1 MRFNKIS
8 FQLHLQIAIMALLF
22 TLAGY
27 YCIFDGHSFTKLL
40 GIYGF
45 PTAVLISFSMDCEKI
60 NQNKKDKE

>member
-8 FQLHLQIAIMALLF
+8 FQLHLRIAIISILF

-27 YCIFDGHSFTKLL
+27 YIIFDGHSFTELL

-45 PTAVLISFSMDCEKI
+45 PSAVLISFIMDCDKRNQKIKEK
-60 NQNKKDKE
+60 